1 MEILKQKR
9 EQGFT
14 LIELLVV
21 VAIIGIL
28 AAIAIPQYAAY
39 KKQSVD
45 AKMKSDLH
53 NAATASEAYYGSN
66 GNTYAGLTQGE
77 LTNYGYR
84 QSDALTMSVAGTADA
99 FTLTA
104 TTTGGNFGN
113 FTFDSNSGKILPG
126 GN

>member
-1 MEILKQKR
+1 MKKKW

-53 NAATASEAYYGSN
+53 NAATAAEAYYGSN
-66 GNTYAGLTQGE
+66 GNTYAGLATAD
-77 LTNYGYR
+77 LIDYGYR
-84 QSDALTMSVAGTADA
+84 QSDALTMSVAGDADS

-104 TTTGGNFGN
+104 ETTGGNYGE
-113 FTFDSNSGKILPG
+113 FTFDSDEGKITA

>member
-1 MEILKQKR
+1 MEMKKW
-9 EQGFT
+9 EKGFT

-53 NAATASEAYYGSN
+53 NAATAAEAYYGSN
-66 GNTYAGLTQGE
+66 GNTYQGIN
-77 LTNYGYR
+77 LAALQSFGYR
-84 QSDALTMSVAGTADA
+84 QSEALTLTPAGGTDT
-99 FTLTA
+99 FVLTA
-104 TTTGGNFGN
+104 AANGGNFTTWSFN
-113 FTFDSNSGKILPG
+113 SNTGQITHP
-126 GN
+126 

>member
-1 MEILKQKR
+1 MEIINRKR

-66 GNTYAGLTQGE
+66 GNTYAGLTATE
-77 LTNYGYR
+77 LTQYGYR
-84 QSDALTMSVAGTADA
+84 QSDGLTIAVNGAAGA

-104 TTTGGNFGN
+104 TTTGGNFGS
-113 FTFDSNSGKILPG
+113 FTFDSNTGKILPT
-126 GN
+126 N

>member
-1 MEILKQKR
+1 MKKKW

-53 NAATASEAYYGSN
+53 NAATAAEAYYGSN
-66 GNTYAGLTQGE
+66 GNTYVGVSVTE
-77 LTNYGYR
+77 LINYGYR
-84 QSDALTMSVAGTADA
+84 QSDGMTTQVTGAASA

-104 TTTGGNFGN
+104 SHLGGNFGQ
-113 FTFDSNSGKILPG
+113 FTFDSNGGKILP
-126 GN
+126 N